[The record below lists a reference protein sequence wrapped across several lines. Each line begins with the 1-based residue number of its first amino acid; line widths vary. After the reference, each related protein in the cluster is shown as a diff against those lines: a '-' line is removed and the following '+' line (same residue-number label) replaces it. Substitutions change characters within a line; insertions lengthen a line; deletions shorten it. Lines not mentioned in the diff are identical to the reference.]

1 MSGTVANKEL
11 FDIWEGAEPW
21 DTVFVPF
28 SVFGHLL
35 LGLRKIQ

>member
-11 FDIWEGAEPW
+11 YDILGGAEPC

-28 SVFGHLL
+28 LF
-35 LGLRKIQ
+35 